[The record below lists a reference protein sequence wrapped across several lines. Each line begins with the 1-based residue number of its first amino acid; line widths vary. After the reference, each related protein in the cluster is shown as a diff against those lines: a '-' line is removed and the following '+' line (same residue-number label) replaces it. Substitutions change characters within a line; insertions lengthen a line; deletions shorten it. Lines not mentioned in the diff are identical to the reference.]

1 MTCVSDVEA
10 ELHHV
15 PVLHHVVLALHA
27 GLALRAGLGD
37 RAGLDQVVE
46 GDDLGLDEAL
56 LEVGVDDTGGLG
68 GGGALL
74 DGPGAG
80 LLGAGRQVGLQAEGV
95 EADAGEGGEA
105 GLLLADRLEEL
116 QRLLLVELGEVRL
129 QLGVEE
135 DRLGRGDQG
144 ALLVLE
150 GLVGQLVLVDVE
162 DVEEGLGGEQ
172 VQVVQELLVAGALD
186 DARGE
191 ERVALLQDLLA
202 PPRPPRPSG
211 RCPS

>member
-1 MTCVSDVEA
+1 MDAGHTRLRHEDLPVPLGQRRWATLGSHVEA

-15 PVLHHVVLALHA
+15 AVLHHVVLALHA
-27 GLALRAGLGD
+27 GLARRAGLGD
-37 RAGLDQVVE
+37 RARLDQVVE

-56 LEVGVDDTGGLG
+56 LEVGVDDTGRLG

-80 LLGAGRQVGLQAEGV
+80 FLGAGREVGLQAQGV

-105 GLLLADRLEEL
+105 GLLLADRLEEFQGFL
-116 QRLLLVELGEVRL
+116 VVELGEVRL
-129 QLGVEE
+129 ELGVEE

-150 GLVGQLVLVDVE
+150 VVVDVSSSSST
-162 DVEEGLGGEQ
+162 LKT
-172 VQVVQELLVAGALD
+172 
-186 DARGE
+186 
-191 ERVALLQDLLA
+191 
-202 PPRPPRPSG
+202 
-211 RCPS
+211 